1 MGTIIVKGIESRIDQ
16 GSLGFKEI
24 RQCGAGRYDME
35 IPAFEKDEFSFLNNP
50 DALWMPYVRMFLL
63 NQNVVLIH
71 KGVILSTIN
80 SAQQVYHSDGIH
92 LAKVEDKPC
101 YAFNVFFI
109 LLISM
114 RTMVALSFT
123 LVVINVWAGR

>member
-1 MGTIIVKGIESRIDQ
+1 
-16 GSLGFKEI
+16 
-24 RQCGAGRYDME
+24 ME

-50 DALWMPYVRMFLL
+50 DALWMPYVRKFLL

-80 SAQQVYHSDGIH
+80 SARQVYHSDGIH
-92 LAKVEDKPC
+92 LAKVEHKPC
-101 YAFNVFFI
+101 YAVHVFFI

-123 LVVINVWAGR
+123 LVVINMGRKT